1 MQESTLIC
9 GDCGAEVKQ
18 LGNMLKCQNPD
29 CRMQIPIDME
39 EISREQALADYQS
52 DHQVS
57 EV

>member
-1 MQESTLIC
+1 MQESKLIC

-18 LGNMLKCQNPD
+18 LGNMLKCQNAE

-39 EISREQALADYQS
+39 EINRQAAFENYQN
-52 DHQVS
+52 DHQIS